1 MEPII
6 LIDED
11 DDEGFLSEI
20 AVAKPKI
27 NQNPK
32 TSPNQP
38 NWNSGKPNST
48 ITPWKG
54 IGMVSS
60 ACKRLT
66 QRPSLCVKVAVLGRE
81 DGPRCERTDER
92 NWRVCWEFGDAA
104 ACGDTD

>member
-38 NWNSGKPNST
+38 NWNSGKPIQQVRGKGGFGLRRGGVDGLAIWCLRCKGGKMGHAVRGRT
-48 ITPWKG
+48 RG
-54 IGMVSS
+54 IGGFVGSS
-60 ACKRLT
+60 VML
-66 QRPSLCVKVAVLGRE
+66 LLVAIPIDLV
-81 DGPRCERTDER
+81 
-92 NWRVCWEFGDAA
+92 V
-104 ACGDTD
+104 